1 MNVIVLNYRD
11 GTINK
16 VINLPD
22 NISDAKIEEILKE
35 KFKMNDCS
43 WMSYDDPS
51 TYFYHFNNPNSCTV
65 EELQQACEFPS
76 HKFKSLD
83 ELPKDSMKIICG
95 SFYML
100 NEVVTESLVL
110 QSFLQEGS

>member
-1 MNVIVLNYRD
+1 MFLVVCAIRTTKND
-11 GTINK
+11 A
-16 VINLPD
+16 
-22 NISDAKIEEILKE
+22 NIIFKGDEI
-35 KFKMNDCS
+35 
-43 WMSYDDPS
+43 
-51 TYFYHFNNPNSCTV
+51 YFYHFNNPNSCTV

-100 NEVVTESLVL
+100 NEVVTEPLVL
-110 QSFLQEGS
+110 QPFLQEGS